1 MSFLDKI
8 FRRNK
13 KEEPEETVNEL
24 EKLKQEHKEELTKQ
38 KEHYEKE
45 LKQSNNKSHELINEN
60 KQLKE
65 QLTINETKI
74 NELISQEVSKQLEKN
89 TKESEAF
96 PQCVEDNEAI
106 NEVSKKETQTKPETK
121 KQLGKYGNHKIWDK
135 LLIYTSWSSAYDKS
149 IHIEGGKFKTHRS
162 LSFGLS
168 EVKNI
173 AYKLDY
179 YYEHN
184 FTTDEIG
191 KDNNLSTVA
200 TMRLLYNLK
209 IGTFD
214 KWLTED
220 CKEAIKHNNE
230 AIHTK
235 KIINSSKKHLREVPI
250 QLQREYTITGLDSY
264 NYFKFVKT
272 TSSYTINDVI
282 KIKEAIP
289 NFKDY
294 PTNESLIK
302 LCHNGGR
309 YVNERIIWNIEEGVF
324 DKWISDYSQQ
334 LEIIENVDWKE
345 YHPFF
350 KSCNI
355 DKQYQLFYE
364 FKNWDDVGTNKY
376 GNLPGNY
383 AFNLLDILYIKNR
396 LDDYVNANY
405 NIINIAE
412 DVCLSVAVVN
422 KILFNLANGVFDK
435 YLEKYVKHNDYEDDI
450 IPPAY
455 QSRINMRVHKLNGDE
470 FRMEIVHWPENIVAH
485 FPIRILG
492 YVSSNKKGWYDNRV
506 FAKDIISQLN
516 EDGFGDVVSEV
527 GSENML
533 RMIWTLYNRT
543 SEYNELFKNIR
554 DLSKIECKEDD
565 FLHESHF
572 FESKSGILYIDDVNT
587 NLTIAKCNLIL
598 HEYINAN
605 NKEDC
610 LNRML
615 KVYSMINEKHIKLI
629 CHYYDDSAF
638 RKLLK
643 SDNDK
648 MVIVNDPHKR
658 PASNTPVYV

>member
-1 MSFLDKI
+1 MTVSSGSSFL
-8 FRRNK
+8 FRLNI
-13 KEEPEETVNEL
+13 L
-24 EKLKQEHKEELTKQ
+24 
-38 KEHYEKE
+38 
-45 LKQSNNKSHELINEN
+45 
-60 KQLKE
+60 
-65 QLTINETKI
+65 
-74 NELISQEVSKQLEKN
+74 
-89 TKESEAF
+89 
-96 PQCVEDNEAI
+96 
-106 NEVSKKETQTKPETK
+106 SKKETQTKPETK

-135 LLIYTSWSSAYDKS
+135 LLIYKSWKSAYDKS
-149 IHIEGGKFKTHRS
+149 IHIEGGKFKTHAS

-173 AYKLDY
+173 AHKLDY

-184 FTTDEIG
+184 FKTEEIG
-191 KDNNLSTVA
+191 KDNNLSTVT

-214 KWLTED
+214 KWLNED
-220 CKEAIKHNNE
+220 CKEVIKPNDE
-230 AIHTK
+230 TILAK
-235 KIINSSKKHLREVPI
+235 KTNNSSKKHLREVPI
-250 QLQREYTITGLDSY
+250 NLQREYTITGLDSY

-272 TSSYTINDVI
+272 TSSYTIDDVI
-282 KIKEAIP
+282 KIKDAIP

-334 LEIIENVDWKE
+334 PELIKNVDWKE
-345 YHPFF
+345 YHSFF

-355 DKQYQLFYE
+355 DKQYQSFYDVN
-364 FKNWDDVGTNKY
+364 NWNNDVGIY
-376 GNLPGNY
+376 RSLPGNY
-383 AFNLLDILYIKNR
+383 SFDLEDILYIKNR

-405 NIINIAE
+405 NIINVAE
-412 DVCLSVAVVN
+412 DACLSVAVVE

-435 YLEKYVKHNDYEDDI
+435 YLEKYVEHHDYEWTI
-450 IPPAY
+450 IPPKY
-455 QSRINMRVHKLNGDE
+455 QTKNPFWIFTYNEENFSMEEVSYPNNITLRFPYAILNYIE
-470 FRMEIVHWPENIVAH
+470 TNLQMW
-485 FPIRILG
+485 
-492 YVSSNKKGWYDNRV
+492 KDNHV
-506 FAKDIISQLN
+506 FVEDIISQLSKDGFKDVVDGVN
-516 EDGFGDVVSEV
+516 HEFIIKMIWRFWDNPYKFEDALNKLSKRGNEKEDGF
-527 GSENML
+527 L
-533 RMIWTLYNRT
+533 Q
-543 SEYNELFKNIR
+543 
-554 DLSKIECKEDD
+554 
-565 FLHESHF
+565 ESHF

-610 LNRML
+610 LNRMI

-629 CHYYDDSAF
+629 CHYYDDFAF

-648 MVIVNDPHKR
+648 VVIVNDPHKR

>member
-1 MSFLDKI
+1 MTVSSGSSFL
-8 FRRNK
+8 FRLNI
-13 KEEPEETVNEL
+13 L
-24 EKLKQEHKEELTKQ
+24 
-38 KEHYEKE
+38 
-45 LKQSNNKSHELINEN
+45 
-60 KQLKE
+60 
-65 QLTINETKI
+65 
-74 NELISQEVSKQLEKN
+74 
-89 TKESEAF
+89 
-96 PQCVEDNEAI
+96 
-106 NEVSKKETQTKPETK
+106 SKKETQTKPETK

-135 LLIYTSWSSAYDKS
+135 LLIYKSWKSAYDKS
-149 IHIEGGKFKTHRS
+149 IHIEGGKFKTHQS

-173 AYKLDY
+173 AHKLDY

-184 FTTDEIG
+184 FTTEEIG
-191 KDNNLSTVA
+191 KDNNLSTVT

-235 KIINSSKKHLREVPI
+235 KITNSSKKHLRKVPI

-302 LCHNGGR
+302 LCHNRGR
-309 YVNERIIWNIEEGVF
+309 VNERIIWNIEEGVF

-334 LEIIENVDWKE
+334 PELIKNVDWKE

-355 DKQYQLFYE
+355 DKQYQSFYE
-364 FKNWDDVGTNKY
+364 FKNWDDVGTDKY

-435 YLEKYVKHNDYEDDI
+435 YLEKYVKHNDYEWDI
-450 IPPAY
+450 IPPKYHTRANVTIY
-455 QSRINMRVHKLNGDE
+455 ELQDDE
-470 FRMEIVHWPENIVAH
+470 FCMEITSYPVNKIAY
-485 FPIRILG
+485 FPMHILK
-492 YVSSNKKGWYDNRV
+492 YINSNKLKWYDNHV
-506 FAKDIISQLN
+506 FVEDIINQLN
-516 EDGFGDVVSEV
+516 KDGFEDVVNKNSSEMV
-527 GSENML
+527 LN
-533 RMIWTLYNRT
+533 MIWTLYNRT
-543 SEYNELFKNIR
+543 SEYNKLLKEIKRITKKYN
-554 DLSKIECKEDD
+554 EEDD

-572 FESKSGILYIDDVNT
+572 FESKSGILFIDDVNT